1 MLRETVPTRLPR
13 IAGIRSET
21 GDEGQVWERRHERSH
36 DYTGIW
42 WRMVMAM
49 MVRTTGGLMLAYSAL
64 YTAHFIFDTLYDAQP
79 IWTVFNI
86 ISAVGICQSPW
97 RSIAHMRAQA
107 GSGPTTVPRL
117 GAYALFYANAALAIW
132 FFRDWVHLLAL
143 EEGESVSVHSDVI
156 WLVIAVLIPLV
167 LATTGW
173 RLWCR

>member
-1 MLRETVPTRLPR
+1 MATISR
-13 IAGIRSET
+13 IT
-21 GDEGQVWERRHERSH
+21 GV
-36 DYTGIW
+36 
-42 WRMVMAM
+42 
-49 MVRTTGGLMLAYSAL
+49 LMLAYSAL

-86 ISAVGICQSPW
+86 ISAVGIV
-97 RSIAHMRAQA
+97 IALAVNFAHMRAQA
-107 GSGPTTVPRL
+107 GSGPNIAPRL

-132 FFRDWVHLLAL
+132 FFRNWVHLLAL

-173 RLWCR
+173 RLCRESD